1 MSVKTY
7 APNQVKI
14 VMGALPLTG
23 LAEDTFVT
31 VAEIGEGI
39 SSVAGVDGEVAR
51 SMSRDSRLRITV
63 TLMQTS
69 ASNAALTALHQ
80 ADKSTDGNGAVP
92 VAITDLRGT
101 SLHASDS
108 AWIVKTPDAGYG
120 AKVGTR
126 EWTIETGP
134 AINVVGGNT

>member
-14 VMGALPLTG
+14 VMGALPLSG
-23 LAEDTFVT
+23 LAEDTF
-31 VAEIGEGI
+31 
-39 SSVAGVDGEVAR
+39 
-51 SMSRDSRLRITV
+51 V

-69 ASNAALTALHQ
+69 ASNAALTALHH

-108 AWIVKTPDAGYG
+108 AWVVKMPDAGYG
-120 AKVGTR
+120 AKVGNR

-134 AINVVGGNT
+134 SINVVGGNT

>member
-1 MSVKTY
+1 MSANTY
-7 APNQVKI
+7 APGQVKI
-14 VMGALPLTG
+14 VMGAVALSG

-51 SMSRDSRLRITV
+51 AMSRDSRLRITV
-63 TLMQTS
+63 TLLQTS
-69 ASNAALTALHQ
+69 ASNDLLTAMHQ
-80 ADKSTDGNGAVP
+80 ADKATDGNGAVP
-92 VAITDLRGT
+92 IAITDLRGR

-108 AWIVKTPDAGYG
+108 AWVVKTPDAGY
-120 AKVGTR
+120 ARQVGSR
-126 EWTIETGP
+126 EWVIETGP